1 MSTRPEQ
8 FVDKVRVMEARR
20 QAAKEYHHYQ
30 QFQREHQALG
40 GYYCGE
46 EALEK
51 PEASKSRHV
60 PTRPTVPAAYRLD
73 DEVVAP
79 IDTYSHVSIATAS
92 STQWCSLGP
101 VSHHCNDNDPSKKDY
116 RGYIML
122 FHFEY

>member
-8 FVDKVRVMEARR
+8 CVDKVRVMEARR

-30 QFQREHQALG
+30 QYQREHQAPRG
-40 GYYCGE
+40 NYSVE
-46 EALEK
+46 DASEK
-51 PEASKSRHV
+51 PEASKSRNV
-60 PTRPTVPAAYRLD
+60 PTRPPFFDYRPHQKAVVPLD
-73 DEVVAP
+73 
-79 IDTYSHVSIATAS
+79 IYSHISIATAS
-92 STQWCSLGP
+92 SARLYSLGS